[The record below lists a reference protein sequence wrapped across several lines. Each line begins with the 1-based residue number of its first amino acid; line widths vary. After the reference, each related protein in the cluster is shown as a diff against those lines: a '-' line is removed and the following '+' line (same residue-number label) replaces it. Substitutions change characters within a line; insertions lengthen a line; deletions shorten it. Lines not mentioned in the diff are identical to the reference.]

1 MTDYI
6 IYIDEAGDA
15 AIDQQNSQLNG
26 KHTEWL
32 CMGGYLVTKDHDN
45 NLRSVCDELA
55 ELIGGQTGQTLHF
68 RNYSNKNKLK
78 ICEALGTKTAR
89 AFIVCSYKD
98 TLRNY
103 DNPKASRAGT
113 VTSDRDY
120 VYNYLVRILLERVTE
135 FVQLDAFEKKIK
147 NPKLKIVLSYRKGH
161 NFNHLKQYIRQI
173 ARQAENKSTYQKT
186 RVICPEVLAND
197 TIVTK
202 DPKKE
207 PGLQLADIVTSAVY
221 FSIDTDKQ
229 KEFNEPIAL
238 QLWKVIAKGKHNERR
253 ANEGLTLFPPNS
265 IKLLSKKQVEFF
277 HHFGYNSENEK

>member
-1 MTDYI
+1 LTDYI

-15 AIDQQNSQLNG
+15 VIDQQNSQING

-55 ELIGGQTGQTLHF
+55 ELIGDQTGQALHF

-89 AFIVCSYKD
+89 AFVFFSHKD

-103 DNPKASRAGT
+103 KNPKASRAGT
-113 VTSDRDY
+113 VTSNRDF
-120 VYNYLVRILLERVTE
+120 VYNYLVRILLERVTQ
-135 FVQLDAFEKKIK
+135 FVKLDASQKRII

-161 NFNHLKQYIRQI
+161 NFNQLKQYIRQI
-173 ARQAENKSTYQKT
+173 TRQAENKSTYQKT
-186 RVICPEVLAND
+186 RVICTEVLDNG
-197 TIVTK
+197 TIETK

-207 PGLQLADIVTSAVY
+207 PGL
-221 FSIDTDKQ
+221 
-229 KEFNEPIAL
+229 
-238 QLWKVIAKGKHNERR
+238 
-253 ANEGLTLFPPNS
+253 
-265 IKLLSKKQVEFF
+265 
-277 HHFGYNSENEK
+277 